1 MKLEI
6 GGSHIL
12 RATAALVL
20 PNDRNLFT
28 DVASL
33 PLVQQSATL
42 RPENRTRF
50 AALMPVRISAQVLS
64 PEYDGLLYDVVQQF
78 AQKTGTGLVA
88 VAPFHLWRR
97 DLVVTPRQALFT
109 FLVSSIDCLV
119 LGQRLFTKVH
129 GAVGTENLQ
138 SFRPRISEEALVLR
152 NTESANGGHIL
163 IRIKRRGGYAT
174 DELLKLHPGTRTIL
188 DLCDGNLSVAEVVEQ
203 VGAGGPE
210 VSNKNVCEFLR
221 NLWRR
226 GALCFDEPVQ
236 KSAVATFK
244 AAH

>member
-1 MKLEI
+1 
-6 GGSHIL
+6 
-12 RATAALVL
+12 
-20 PNDRNLFT
+20 
-28 DVASL
+28 
-33 PLVQQSATL
+33 
-42 RPENRTRF
+42 
-50 AALMPVRISAQVLS
+50 
-64 PEYDGLLYDVVQQF
+64 
-78 AQKTGTGLVA
+78 
-88 VAPFHLWRR
+88 
-97 DLVVTPRQALFT
+97 
-109 FLVSSIDCLV
+109 
-119 LGQRLFTKVH
+119 
-129 GAVGTENLQ
+129 
-138 SFRPRISEEALVLR
+138 VLR

-236 KSAVATFK
+236 KSAASTFK